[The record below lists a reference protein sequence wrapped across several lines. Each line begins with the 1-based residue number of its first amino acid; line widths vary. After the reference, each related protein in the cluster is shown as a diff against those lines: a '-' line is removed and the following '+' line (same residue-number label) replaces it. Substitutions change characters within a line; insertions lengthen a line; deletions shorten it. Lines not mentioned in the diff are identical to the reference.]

1 MEKLINDLYYWFII
15 KKNASK
21 FIIKMIYNNI
31 IELKHDLPDEGRIMA
46 LDVGTKTIG
55 VAISDLSRTISTP
68 KLTIKRKSNKSDF
81 LILEKI
87 IKENSIQAI
96 VIGMP
101 LNMDNSESAMSTFT
115 RRFSENLDQFLQI
128 QKIIFADERLS
139 TFAADEFISEFKMK
153 KDRSKSVD
161 QIAASI
167 VLQAVLDE
175 LKQML

>member
-1 MEKLINDLYYWFII
+1 
-15 KKNASK
+15 
-21 FIIKMIYNNI
+21 MIYDNLTRLNQDL
-31 IELKHDLPDEGRIMA
+31 LKEGRIMA

-68 KLTIKRKSNKSDF
+68 KLTIKRKSNKADF

-96 VIGMP
+96 VIGLP
-101 LNMDNSESAMSTFT
+101 LNMDDSESAMSKFVRKFT
-115 RRFSENLDQFLQI
+115 DSFDQFLQN

-139 TFAADEFISEFKMK
+139 TFVADEFISEFKMK

-161 QIAASI
+161 QIAASMI
-167 VLQAVLDE
+167 LQVVLSE
-175 LKQML
+175 LRKN